1 MDQDGD
7 GKIDFDEFVTAT
19 FDRKKLLSKDNI
31 KKAFDMFDRDGS
43 GTITKKEL
51 HDLFNCCQGVD
62 AEFENMWTQ
71 VMTQVHLGDGE
82 EITFDEFSLCMEK
95 ILEVPKIRK

>member
-1 MDQDGD
+1 MLDQSHDGFISKKELKEGLQRTGFIGKLNDDEWDSIIDSMDQDGD

-19 FDRKKLLSKDNI
+19 FDRKKLLSKENI

-51 HDLFNCCQGVD
+51 HDLFNCC
-62 AEFENMWTQ
+62 
-71 VMTQVHLGDGE
+71 
-82 EITFDEFSLCMEK
+82 
-95 ILEVPKIRK
+95 